1 METAGEVLERED
13 GSVFYFDPPT
23 AQIYSLNY
31 NVEGIILSKRRI
43 GVKKPVKSRTSL
55 HVPWRIQVLGF
66 I

>member
-1 METAGEVLERED
+1 MYD
-13 GSVFYFDPPT
+13 
-23 AQIYSLNY
+23 LNY

-55 HVPWRIQVLGF
+55 HVPWRIQVLEF